1 MGILNI
7 FVCEDLKKE
16 IRRTDKEANMAKKEL
31 KYWIDFK
38 NKGTFDLKF
47 QKELLEKEIS
57 YMKENYEIIS
67 SKLCFFYQKLDFYL
81 YNRDNLKIEIHCTA
95 RAQNL

>member
-1 MGILNI
+1 
-7 FVCEDLKKE
+7 LKRE
-16 IRRTDKEANMAKKEL
+16 IRRGDKEVNSAKKEL

-38 NKGTFDLKF
+38 NKGTFDLQF

-67 SKLCFFYQKLDFYL
+67 SKFWWMHDFVKIIRKRQSSRDIISMNQCFQRL
-81 YNRDNLKIEIHCTA
+81 NKI
-95 RAQNL
+95 

>member
-1 MGILNI
+1 MFI
-7 FVCEDLKKE
+7 FTIFCVVQDLKRE
-16 IRRTDKEANMAKKEL
+16 IRRADKEVNSAKKEL

-38 NKGTFDLKF
+38 NKGTFDLQF

-67 SKLCFFYQKLDFYL
+67 SKFWLMHG
-81 YNRDNLKIEIHCTA
+81 LK
-95 RAQNL
+95 

>member
-7 FVCEDLKKE
+7 FEDLKKE
-16 IRRTDKEANMAKKEL
+16 IRRTDKEANLAKKEL

-38 NKGTFDLKF
+38 NKCTFDLTF

-67 SKLCFFYQKLDFYL
+67 SKLCFFFTK
-81 YNRDNLKIEIHCTA
+81 N
-95 RAQNL
+95 